1 MHWHK
6 LEKIGE
12 KNIND
17 KNKNKETKQ
26 KRVKLGNM
34 APKKNNPVRRGKRII

>member
-6 LEKIGE
+6 LKKIGE

-17 KNKNKETKQ
+17 KKIKKQNKEE
-26 KRVKLGNM
+26 VKLGNM
-34 APKKNNPVRRGKRII
+34 AQKENPVRRGKE

>member
-6 LEKIGE
+6 LKKIGE

-17 KNKNKETKQ
+17 KYKNKKKSKKEL
-26 KRVKLGNM
+26 KLGNM
-34 APKKNNPVRRGKRII
+34 APKKIQQEEEKE